1 MTNQDLQVLL
11 DTKYVKFTKPQRAI
25 VDRLLKGA
33 KLTVVNSHRM
43 SGGEFMWVDYPGAY
57 PSYAGK
63 VYKAFFNIFYQIK
76 KQTGVVVNPSD
87 FQTKIQ

>member
-1 MTNQDLQVLL
+1 MTNFELQELCAREN
-11 DTKYVKFTKPQRAI
+11 VKFTKPQRSI
-25 VDRLLKGA
+25 VVKLLQGA

-43 SGGEFMWVDYPGAY
+43 NGGEFMWVDYPGAD

-87 FQTKIQ
+87 FQTKIS